1 MTAIPFNTGT
11 HVKYFSKS
19 NEVYEQYY
27 GYLIRISAQ
36 HVPKFKPVMMAKMVE
51 WLRQNDSEEC
61 AVWWERYWTPFHDP
75 RRGAYTL
82 ADCGYVSCTHQNSQE
97 GKWRPVK
104 RGTGCGAKGDERQGL
119 GAFMSRLV
127 DYIHNSS
134 TEHEADLV
142 KAGRPNQFS
151 VILCQA
157 RSSGMQCRILIHAF

>member
-1 MTAIPFNTGT
+1 MT
-11 HVKYFSKS
+11 
-19 NEVYEQYY
+19 E
-27 GYLIRISAQ
+27 
-36 HVPKFKPVMMAKMVE
+36 HVPEFKPVMMTKMVE

-127 DYIHNSS
+127 DYIQSGVIYGSNARVS
-134 TEHEADLV
+134 TVTFMHAVLKV
-142 KAGRPNQFS
+142 YCS
-151 VILCQA
+151 V
-157 RSSGMQCRILIHAF
+157 